1 MPGSAHLQGNTRAR
15 TALGRGLPAAAVVNK
30 MSRSPCRPRS
40 EVRVRVLL
48 IGPPGAGKGTQATR
62 IAAHFDLV
70 RIATGDLL
78 RQEVASGSELGRA
91 AKAYIDR
98 GDLVPDD
105 VVIAM
110 TRERVVQANTE
121 GGYILDGYPR
131 TLVQA
136 EAAYRWAKARGVP
149 FDLALCFEIGTDELL
164 ARLAGRA
171 REEGR
176 SDDTEETVRHRLE
189 VFQRQTYPLLD
200 YYRRRGI
207 LVRIDAVGP
216 VDAITERIVAVLH
229 WYKAKALAAGA
240 DRPEW
245 AFGPA
250 EG

>member
-1 MPGSAHLQGNTRAR
+1 M
-15 TALGRGLPAAAVVNK
+15 
-30 MSRSPCRPRS
+30 
-40 EVRVRVLL
+40 RVLL

-62 IAAHFDLV
+62 IAAHFDLA

-78 RQEVASGSELGRA
+78 RQEVAGGSELGRT

-98 GDLVPDD
+98 GDLVPDE

-110 TRERVVQANTE
+110 TRERVVQANAE

-149 FDLALCFEIGTDELL
+149 FDLALFFEIGTDELL

-189 VFQRQTYPLLD
+189 VFQSQTYPLLD

-245 AFGPA
+245 TFGPV

>member
-1 MPGSAHLQGNTRAR
+1 M
-15 TALGRGLPAAAVVNK
+15 
-30 MSRSPCRPRS
+30 
-40 EVRVRVLL
+40 RVLL
-48 IGPPGAGKGTQATR
+48 IGPPGAGKGTQASR
-62 IAAHFDLV
+62 IAAHFDLA

-78 RQEVASGSELGRA
+78 RQEVASGSELGRT
-91 AKAYIDR
+91 AKDYIDR
-98 GDLVPDD
+98 GDLVPDE

-110 TRERVVQANTE
+110 TRDRVVKANSE

-131 TLVQA
+131 TLAQA
-136 EAAYRWAKARGVP
+136 EAAHRWAKARGVS
-149 FDLALCFEIGTDELL
+149 FDLALFFEIDTDELL

-171 REEGR
+171 RDEGR

-189 VFQRQTYPLLD
+189 VFRTRTYPLLD

-216 VDAITERIVAVLH
+216 VDAITERILAGLH
-229 WYKAKALAAGA
+229 WHKANALAAGA

-245 AFGPA
+245 AFGAA

>member
-1 MPGSAHLQGNTRAR
+1 M
-15 TALGRGLPAAAVVNK
+15 
-30 MSRSPCRPRS
+30 
-40 EVRVRVLL
+40 RVLL

-78 RQEVASGSELGRA
+78 RQEVASGSELGRT

-149 FDLALCFEIGTDELL
+149 FDLALFFEIGTDELL

-176 SDDTEETVRHRLE
+176 SDDTEQTVRHRLE

>member
-1 MPGSAHLQGNTRAR
+1 M
-15 TALGRGLPAAAVVNK
+15 
-30 MSRSPCRPRS
+30 
-40 EVRVRVLL
+40 RVLL

-62 IAAHFDLV
+62 IAAHFDLA

-78 RQEVASGSELGRA
+78 RQEVASGSELGRT
-91 AKAYIDR
+91 AKGYIEG
-98 GDLVPDD
+98 GDLVPDE

-110 TRERVVQANTE
+110 TRDRVVKANAE

-149 FDLALCFEIGTDELL
+149 FDLALFFEIGTDELL

-171 REEGR
+171 REESR

-189 VFQRQTYPLLD
+189 VFQSQTYPLLD

-245 AFGPA
+245 AFGEP
-250 EG
+250 GG

>member
-1 MPGSAHLQGNTRAR
+1 M
-15 TALGRGLPAAAVVNK
+15 
-30 MSRSPCRPRS
+30 
-40 EVRVRVLL
+40 RVLL

-78 RQEVASGSELGRA
+78 RQEVASGSERGRA

-98 GDLVPDD
+98 GDLVPDE

-110 TRERVVQANTE
+110 TRDRVVQANTE

-136 EAAYRWAKARGVP
+136 EAAYRWAKARGVA
-149 FDLALCFEIGTDELL
+149 FDLALFFEIGTDELL

-171 REEGR
+171 LEEGR
-176 SDDTEETVRHRLE
+176 SDDTVQTVRHRLE
-189 VFQRQTYPLLD
+189 VFERQTYPLLD

-216 VDAITERIVAVLH
+216 VDAITERILAVLH

-245 AFGPA
+245 AFDPA

>member
-1 MPGSAHLQGNTRAR
+1 M
-15 TALGRGLPAAAVVNK
+15 
-30 MSRSPCRPRS
+30 
-40 EVRVRVLL
+40 RVLL

-78 RQEVASGSELGRA
+78 RQEVASGSELGRT

-98 GDLVPDD
+98 GDLVPDE

-136 EAAYRWAKARGVP
+136 EDAYRWAKARGVP
-149 FDLALCFEIGTDELL
+149 FDLALFFEIGTDELL

-189 VFQRQTYPLLD
+189 VFQSQTYPLLD

-229 WYKAKALAAGA
+229 WHKARALAAGA

-245 AFGPA
+245 AFDPA

>member
-1 MPGSAHLQGNTRAR
+1 M
-15 TALGRGLPAAAVVNK
+15 
-30 MSRSPCRPRS
+30 
-40 EVRVRVLL
+40 RVLL

-78 RQEVASGSELGRA
+78 RQEVASGSELGRT

-98 GDLVPDD
+98 GDLVPDE

-149 FDLALCFEIGTDELL
+149 FDLALFFEIGTDELL

-216 VDAITERIVAVLH
+216 VDAITERILAVLH

-240 DRPEW
+240 ERPEW
-245 AFGPA
+245 AFGDV
-250 EG
+250 GG